1 MIWPKIPT
9 ESRLQNLALKHNSNW
24 AAFVSFISISM
35 TFRKC
40 LPQARC
46 YASIMRRVRTIR
58 THFLSSKN
66 WNFPFICGRHT
77 SLLKESACRQEKLI
91 YAWLSF
97 FDHSFFIHYSSL
109 KPYELE
115 LIVRPLLC
123 RSYGLSG
130 SVLFI
135 HIEDIPFQNSLPN
148 LAEMTLSNC
157 VSIRFFRQFTI
168 LAKQWSISS
177 MTVMETP
184 NSLFHETFL
193 FPYQLSRHRLNRQT
207 RLRTVSTK
215 HIHAQVCLDSDWLH
229 GYGFPDACSRKVSWD
244 EITECLN

>member
-1 MIWPKIPT
+1 M
-9 ESRLQNLALKHNSNW
+9 LALWEGYERLGHISCPQRTETFLL
-24 AAFVSFISISM
+24 FVAG
-35 TFRKC
+35 T
-40 LPQARC
+40 QACWKR
-46 YASIMRRVRTIR
+46 APVVKRSLFMHGSHSLTI
-58 THFLSSKN
+58 
-66 WNFPFICGRHT
+66 
-77 SLLKESACRQEKLI
+77 
-91 YAWLSF
+91 
-97 FDHSFFIHYSSL
+97 SFFIHYSSL

-135 HIEDIPFQNSLPN
+135 HTEDIPFQNSLPN